1 MSRVLGRVFG
11 KVQDAATRVI
21 YGAEQTTSKMA
32 FYSLVDR
39 DGQGNPVEMSKFAG
53 NVLFIVNVASK

>member
-21 YGAEQTTSKMA
+21 YGTEQTTSKMS

-39 DGQGNPVEMSKFAG
+39 DGQGNSVEMSKFAG
-53 NVLFIVNVASK
+53 NVLLIVNVASK